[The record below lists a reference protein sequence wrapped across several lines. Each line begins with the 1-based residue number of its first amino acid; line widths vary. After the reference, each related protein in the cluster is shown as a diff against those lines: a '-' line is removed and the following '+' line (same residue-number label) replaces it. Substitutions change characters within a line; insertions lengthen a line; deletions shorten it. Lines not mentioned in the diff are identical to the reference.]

1 MFYGELYF
9 PYICLHYLFVN
20 YPIMLDK
27 LAHIEKKYLELRE
40 QMMDSDVVSDNK
52 KSIQLSKD
60 ISGMQEIYDL
70 YQEYKKAHQQK
81 QEAQDMIDTEQ
92 DTEMIDMA
100 KEQLKESESLI
111 DDLDKKIKVALLPKD
126 PNDDKN
132 IYLEIRPA
140 AGGDE
145 AGLFAAELLRMYLG
159 YAVKKWWKAEITE
172 EQLSDIGGI
181 KFVMVK
187 ISGNSVYSIMKFE
200 SGVHRV
206 QRIPATESQGRV
218 HTSTVTVA
226 IMPEAEDIDFV
237 IDPKDV
243 EMDTYAASSSGGQ
256 NANKNQ
262 TGVRLRHLPSGLIVN
277 IGDSKSQLQ
286 NKDRAWSVLKAR
298 LYQIEL
304 DKKTAETK
312 SLRGDQIGGGDRSE
326 KIRTY
331 NYPQDR
337 ITDHRIHQSW
347 SNLPV
352 FLTGEID
359 DMINALVLENQTR
372 LLEASMQ

>member
-1 MFYGELYF
+1 
-9 PYICLHYLFVN
+9 
-20 YPIMLDK
+20 
-27 LAHIEKKYLELRE
+27 
-40 QMMDSDVVSDNK
+40 MMDPDIISDNK
-52 KSIQLSKD
+52 KSIQLSKEL
-60 ISGMQEIYDL
+60 SGMQEIYDL
-70 YQEYKKAHQQK
+70 YQDYKKAHQQK
-81 QEAQDMIDTEQ
+81 QEAQEMIDTEK
-92 DTEMIDMA
+92 DSEMLEMA
-100 KEQLKESESLI
+100 KDQLKESDTLI
-111 DDLDKKIKVALLPKD
+111 QELNKKIKVALLPKD

-145 AGLFAAELLRMYLG
+145 AGLFAAELLKMYLG
-159 YAVKKWWKAEITE
+159 YATKKWWKPEIVE

-200 SGVHRV
+200 SWVHRV

-226 IMPEAEDIDFV
+226 IMPEAEDVDFV
-237 IDPKDV
+237 IDPKEV

-262 TGVRLRHLPSGLIVN
+262 TWVRLRHIPSWLIVN
-277 IGDSKSQLQ
+277 IWDSKSQLQ
-286 NKDRAWSVLKAR
+286 NKDKAWSVLKAR
-298 LYQIEL
+298 LYQIEM

-312 SLRGDQIGGGDRSE
+312 ALRGDQIGNGDRSE

-347 SNLPV
+347 SNIPV
-352 FLTGEID
+352 FMTGEIQ
-359 DMINALVLENQTR
+359 DMIDALILENQTR
-372 LLEASMQ
+372 LLEESMK

>member
-1 MFYGELYF
+1 
-9 PYICLHYLFVN
+9 
-20 YPIMLDK
+20 MLDK

-40 QMMDSDVVSDNK
+40 QMMDPDIVCDTK
-52 KSIQLSKD
+52 RSIQISKD
-60 ISGMQEIYDL
+60 VSNMQEIYDL
-70 YQEYKKAHQQK
+70 YQKYKTAHQQK
-81 QEAQDMIDTEQ
+81 KEAQ
-92 DTEMIDMA
+92 EMIDNESDAEMIEMA
-100 KEQLKESESLI
+100 KEQLKEAEAQI
-111 DDLDKKIKVALLPKD
+111 EDLDQKIKVALLPQD

-140 AGGDE
+140 AGGNE
-145 AGLFAAELLRMYLG
+145 AWLFAAELLRMYLG
-159 YAVKKWWKAEITE
+159 YATKKWWKAEIVE

-187 ISGNSVYSIMKFE
+187 VSGNKVYSIMKFE

-226 IMPEAEDIDFV
+226 IMPEAEDIDLK
-237 IDPKDV
+237 IEAKDV

-277 IGDSKSQLQ
+277 IWDSKSQLQ
-286 NKDRAWSVLKAR
+286 NKDKAWSVLKAR

-304 DKKTAETK
+304 EKKTAETK
-312 SLRGDQIGGGDRSE
+312 SLRGDQIGNGDRSE

-352 FLTGEID
+352 FMSWEID

-372 LLEASMQ
+372 LLQESMK